1 MDFEK
6 EIDDYVLI
14 QYIILFVLANVEGS
28 ISYDVLINI
37 ITDHIN
43 VNYIEFQLALDN
55 LICSEFVKNETNED
69 ERAIYTI
76 TEKGITSAKLFEKDI
91 PVYIRE
97 PIRSSV
103 KPAVEAEKMK
113 RLVRTKVR
121 SLEDD
126 MHYADCA
133 VYDDFDT
140 LLMKLSI
147 LAPTREEAVEITKK
161 FSENPDE
168 IYAKILGVVAN

>member
-14 QYIILFVLANVEGS
+14 QYIILFVLSNVRS
-28 ISYDVLINI
+28 VSYDVLINI
-37 ITDHIN
+37 ITDHVN
-43 VNYIEFQLALDN
+43 VNYLEFQLALDN
-55 LICSEFVKNETNED
+55 LLCSEFVSTED
-69 ERAIYTI
+69 DDGRKMYYI
-76 TEKGITSAKLFEKDI
+76 TEKGETSAELFEKDI

-97 PIRSSV
+97 PIRA
-103 KPAVEAEKMK
+103 AVVPNVEEDRQK
-113 RLVRTKVR
+113 RMVRTKVR

-147 LAPTREEAVEITKK
+147 LATTREEAVGIAKK

-168 IYAKILGVVAN
+168 VYAKVLASLAE

>member
-14 QYIILFVLANVEGS
+14 QYIILFVLANVRS

-37 ITDHIN
+37 ITDHVN

-55 LICSEFVKNETNED
+55 LMCTEFVKTED
-69 ERAIYTI
+69 DDDGRKLYYI
-76 TEKGITSAKLFEKDI
+76 TEKGETSAELFEKDI

-97 PIRSSV
+97 PIRRSV
-103 KPAVEAEKMK
+103 VPNIEEDRKK
-113 RLVRTKVR
+113 RMVRTKVR
-121 SLEDD
+121 SVESD
-126 MHYADCA
+126 MHYADCS
-133 VYDDFDT
+133 VYDDFDIQ
-140 LLMKLSI
+140 LMKISV
-147 LAPTREEAVEITKK
+147 LATTREEAVGITKK

-168 IYAKILGVVAN
+168 IYAKVLASLAD